1 MQLTIDLP
9 NDAYKA
15 LLLEAKQRGEP
26 LDKLIIKYLSLAR
39 FFSDDEDLSEKK
51 KWPEGFINNTAG
63 SFADDPLMRQP
74 QGKFEKRLEL

>member
-39 FFSDDEDLSEKK
+39 FFSDDEVLSKK
-51 KWPEGFINNTAG
+51 KNGQKV
-63 SFADDPLMRQP
+63 L
-74 QGKFEKRLEL
+74 